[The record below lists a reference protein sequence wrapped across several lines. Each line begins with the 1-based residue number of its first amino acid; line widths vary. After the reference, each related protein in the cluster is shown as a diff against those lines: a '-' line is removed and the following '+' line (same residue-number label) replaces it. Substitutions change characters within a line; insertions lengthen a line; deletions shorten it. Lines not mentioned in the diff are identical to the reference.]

1 MANSLN
7 EAVTIIT
14 QYKGGSCVIFIMGM
28 VVMILAIIAWRSI
41 TKNNKGI

>member
-14 QYKGGSCVIFIMGM
+14 QYKGGSCVIFILG
-28 VVMILAIIAWRSI
+28 VVVTILAIIAWKSI
-41 TKNNKGI
+41 TKNNKGS